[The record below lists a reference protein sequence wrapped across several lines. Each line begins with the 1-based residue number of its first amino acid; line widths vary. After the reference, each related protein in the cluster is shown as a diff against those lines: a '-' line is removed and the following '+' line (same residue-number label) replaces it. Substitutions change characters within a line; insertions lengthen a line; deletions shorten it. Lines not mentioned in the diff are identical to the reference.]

1 MARRD
6 FVKRMMNPKVSVSM
20 ILEALESITKFADME
35 TLEQI
40 RNQLYIALRD
50 VDECSLLDYETQVI
64 ADKRRDILEDYVRIY
79 ARRDHERACR

>member
-50 VDECSLLDYETQVI
+50 VDE
-64 ADKRRDILEDYVRIY
+64 
-79 ARRDHERACR
+79 